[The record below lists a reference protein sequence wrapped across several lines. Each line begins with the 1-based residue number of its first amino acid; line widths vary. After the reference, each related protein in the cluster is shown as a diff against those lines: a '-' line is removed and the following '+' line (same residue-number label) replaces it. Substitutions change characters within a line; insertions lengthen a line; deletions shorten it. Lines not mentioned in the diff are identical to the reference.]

1 MMNDVQKEYAL
12 AKAAAETIES
22 VYDEA
27 EEKFILESGYRN
39 PDGTVPKHLYMI
51 EDDEAFEKLCN
62 EYASHP
68 DNNWDDV
75 NKAKEVLHQAEE
87 RLIDFA
93 LSIVPASV
101 RSRLQ
106 EGRNIVK
113 VREKLI
119 DAAFRLDTTTIKS
132 A

>member
-1 MMNDVQKEYAL
+1 MQKEYAL
-12 AKAAAETIES
+12 AKAAAETIQS
-22 VYDEA
+22 VYNEA

-51 EDDEAFEKLCN
+51 EDDEVFERLCD

-68 DNNWDDV
+68 DNNWEDV

-87 RLIDFA
+87 NLIDFA
-93 LSIVPASV
+93 LSIVPASARSTLQRGRKIV
-101 RSRLQ
+101 R
-106 EGRNIVK
+106 I
-113 VREKLI
+113 REKLI
-119 DAAFRLDTTTIKS
+119 DAAFRLDTKNIKS